1 MSRLFKNL
9 FPFVAKKKYKGD
21 VLACQ
26 EAIKECVQQESVLIE
41 ELLETVDIH
50 EQNQLSS
57 FSLGQSIL
65 KIIYRRLEEKHD

>member
-1 MSRLFKNL
+1 MSRFLKRL
-9 FPFVAKKKYKGD
+9 FPFVTKKKYQGD
-21 VLACQ
+21 VIACQ
-26 EAIKECVQQESVLIE
+26 EAITECVKQEHLLIE